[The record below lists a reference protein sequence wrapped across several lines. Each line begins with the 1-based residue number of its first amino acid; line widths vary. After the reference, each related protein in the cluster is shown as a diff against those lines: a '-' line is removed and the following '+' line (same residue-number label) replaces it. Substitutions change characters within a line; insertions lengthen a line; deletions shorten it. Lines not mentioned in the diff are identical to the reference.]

1 MAKYFTVLRVKS
13 ELDQLVCGLSSTLNV
28 LDLVRKNSL
37 QMKEL
42 FLYHDP
48 PPLTWE
54 SVYNL
59 FPAQMSTEG
68 STKRER
74 EEAVMMRWINVIT
87 CIEGNLLLQYSLLLY
102 CIIVASSG
110 LVEIKDHTSNEIY
123 SVHITLS
130 DVLKFVTGSPALP
143 PLGFIP
149 SPTIR
154 FQETSVFP
162 VANTCA
168 NTLHLPLNDVT
179 DDVFK
184 YRFVS
189 GIANAPGFGRV

>member
-1 MAKYFTVLRVKS
+1 MLEAKEDLDLQNLLDSDEYSFRYDIGISQPSHTLSLVDKHKIVTLMAKYFTVLRVKS

-87 CIEGNLLLQYSLLLY
+87 CIEGNLLLQYCILLY

-110 LVEIKDHTSNEIY
+110 LVEIKDHTTNEIY
-123 SVHITLS
+123 SL
-130 DVLKFVTGSPALP
+130 
-143 PLGFIP
+143 
-149 SPTIR
+149 
-154 FQETSVFP
+154 
-162 VANTCA
+162 
-168 NTLHLPLNDVT
+168 
-179 DDVFK
+179 
-184 YRFVS
+184 
-189 GIANAPGFGRV
+189 